1 MTASGIS
8 LFAGGLPNGY
18 TLIEQIKSGGVDRVD
33 NWFYAYLAGIIVM
46 TAVAYSIQRACLA
59 RARNEQIPPY

>member
-33 NWFYAYLAGIIVM
+33 NWFYAYLAGIIIM
-46 TAVAYSIQRACLA
+46 TAVAYGI
-59 RARNEQIPPY
+59 